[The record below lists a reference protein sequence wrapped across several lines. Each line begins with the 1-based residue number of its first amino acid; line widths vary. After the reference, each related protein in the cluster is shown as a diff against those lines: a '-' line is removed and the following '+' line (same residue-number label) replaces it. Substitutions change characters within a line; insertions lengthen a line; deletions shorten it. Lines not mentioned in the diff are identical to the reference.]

1 MAGEVPSLY
10 DGAMK
15 FPLPGSKMLGNAIEK
30 NPSRT
35 DVSERDKNLIEP
47 GSRHIRPRL

>member
-10 DGAMK
+10 EGAMK

-30 NPSRT
+30 NPLAS
-35 DVSERDKNLIEP
+35 
-47 GSRHIRPRL
+47 